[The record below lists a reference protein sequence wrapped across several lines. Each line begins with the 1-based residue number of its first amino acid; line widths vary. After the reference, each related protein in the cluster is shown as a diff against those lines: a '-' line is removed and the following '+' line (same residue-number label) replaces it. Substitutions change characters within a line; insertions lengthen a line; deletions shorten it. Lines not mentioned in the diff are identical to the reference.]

1 MRQQLL
7 HDNMSDDDEDKSMG
21 GTEQILEDTGVNNS
35 DVEPVAMN
43 VDVDKD
49 KEDKSMSGNSTKSE
63 WDSSQQ
69 HRKWTNR
76 NGGVNNN
83 INNEDN
89 YEDDSYHTMSNKSR
103 SSSEDSGEYTDVEEV
118 GDEEDSNQSSSEKDG
133 GHEDSNRDDS
143 SENSTD
149 TELRTIS
156 EKEKEIVRRKR
167 KRKEWRRRFYPNKK
181 TREQSNQRECNIEWT
196 TTARYNEQYILR

>member
-1 MRQQLL
+1 
-7 HDNMSDDDEDKSMG
+7 
-21 GTEQILEDTGVNNS
+21 
-35 DVEPVAMN
+35 
-43 VDVDKD
+43 
-49 KEDKSMSGNSTKSE
+49 
-63 WDSSQQ
+63 
-69 HRKWTNR
+69 
-76 NGGVNNN
+76 
-83 INNEDN
+83 
-89 YEDDSYHTMSNKSR
+89 MSNKSR

-167 KRKEWRRRFYPNKK
+167 KRKE
-181 TREQSNQRECNIEWT
+181 
-196 TTARYNEQYILR
+196 